1 MVIIGNLMDARNQK
15 LFFNKERERG
25 TNQQTNQNNQ
35 GHSTNKNQKQQ
46 GHSKMTNMRGE
57 EKRKK
62 PALRMGMTRE
72 AEHKKW
78 DISNRRVED
87 IQKRSLSNV
96 QDLRESIYSSV

>member
-15 LFFNKERERG
+15 LFFNKKRKGQINKQTKTIRDI
-25 TNQQTNQNNQ
+25 QQTKSKSNQ
-35 GHSTNKNQKQQ
+35 GEKKN
-46 GHSKMTNMRGE
+46 E
-57 EKRKK
+57 KK